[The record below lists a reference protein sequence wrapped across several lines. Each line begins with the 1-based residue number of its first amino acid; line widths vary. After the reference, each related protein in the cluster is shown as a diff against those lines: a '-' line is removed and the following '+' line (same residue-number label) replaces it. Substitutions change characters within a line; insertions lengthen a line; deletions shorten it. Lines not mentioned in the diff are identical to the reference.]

1 MRTITRTTRTPA
13 TATAIA
19 ALFAGQLGLATPAQ
33 LRAVG
38 VTITEQRARIERG
51 EWEVWSPGVIGL
63 CGVPDDW
70 RRRPMAATLGS
81 ARVAVTGPTALRLH
95 GLDGFRDETGLYVV
109 ARMADHPRLP
119 DDCHLWRSRRF
130 EDDADVTLLD
140 GIRTT
145 IAPTALVHAAP
156 IVEADRF
163 GKALDDLL
171 RRSVSPAWVQG
182 VADRWNGRGVPGS
195 SVLSAALAERCDGRL
210 PRSWFERLARRSLAA
225 HGIEMEH
232 EIPVFDGTRRIAV
245 LDLADRR
252 LKVAVECQS
261 WAWHATPAARRAD
274 ARRKARLRRLGWD
287 VTELWWSDRS
297 RMPEIVDDIREA
309 IRRQRILLA

>member
-1 MRTITRTTRTPA
+1 MRTITRTPRTPA
-13 TATAIA
+13 TPSAIA
-19 ALFAGQLGLATPAQ
+19 ALFARQLGLATVTQ
-33 LRAVG
+33 LRALG
-38 VTITEQRARIERG
+38 VTLTEQRARIDRG
-51 EWEVWSPGVIGL
+51 EWEVYSPGVIGL
-63 CGVPDDW
+63 CGVPGDW

-95 GLDGFRDETGLYVV
+95 GLDGFHEESRLYVV

-130 EDDADVTLLD
+130 GESDVMVLD

-156 IVEADRF
+156 IVETDAF
-163 GKALDDLL
+163 GKAIDDLL
-171 RRSVSPAWVQG
+171 RRAVSPAWVQS
-182 VADRWNGRGVPGS
+182 VADRWSGQGVPGS
-195 SVLSAALAERCDGRL
+195 SVLSAALAERCDNRL
-210 PRSWFERLARRSLAA
+210 PRSWFERLARRALAA
-225 HGIEMEH
+225 HGIELEH
-232 EIPVFDGTRRIAV
+232 ELPVIDNGRRIAL
-245 LDLADRR
+245 LDLADVR

-274 ARRKARLRRLGWD
+274 ARRKRRLRRLGWD

-297 RMPEIVDDIREA
+297 RMDEVVDDVCEA
-309 IRRQRILLA
+309 IARQRILLA

>member
-1 MRTITRTTRTPA
+1 MRTITRTPRTPA
-13 TATAIA
+13 TPSAVA
-19 ALFAGQLGLATPAQ
+19 ALFARQLGLATPKQ
-33 LRAVG
+33 LRALG
-38 VTITEQRARIERG
+38 VTLAEQRARIDRG
-51 EWEVWSPGVIGL
+51 EWEVFSPGVIGL

-95 GLDGFRDETGLYVV
+95 GLDGFRDESKLYVV

-119 DDCHLWRSRRF
+119 DHCHLWRSRRLS
-130 EDDADVTLLD
+130 DTDVMVLE
-140 GIRTT
+140 GVRTT

-156 IVEADRF
+156 IVNADEF

-171 RRSVSPAWVQG
+171 RRAVSPAWVQD
-182 VADRWNGRGVPGS
+182 VADRWSGRGIPGS
-195 SVLSAALAERCDGRL
+195 SVLSAALAERCDNRL
-210 PRSWFERLARRSLAA
+210 PRSWFERLARRALAA
-225 HGIEMEH
+225 HGIELEH
-232 EIPVFDGTRRIAV
+232 ELPVIDNGRRIAL
-245 LDLADRR
+245 LDLADVR

-274 ARRKARLRRLGWD
+274 ARRKRRLRRLGWD

-297 RMPEIVDDIREA
+297 RMDEVVDDVRQA
-309 IRRQRILLA
+309 IARQRILLA

>member
-1 MRTITRTTRTPA
+1 MRTITRTPRAAATPA
-13 TATAIA
+13 ALA
-19 ALFAGQLGLATPAQ
+19 ALFAGQHGLATPAQ
-33 LRAVG
+33 VRALG
-38 VTITEQRARIERG
+38 VTLTEQRARIARG
-51 EWEVWSPGVIGL
+51 EWEVYSPGVIGL

-95 GLDGFRDETGLYVV
+95 GLDGFRGESGLYVV

-119 DDCHLWRSRRF
+119 DNCHLWRSRRF
-130 EDDADVTLLD
+130 GEADVMVLD

-156 IVEADRF
+156 IVEADSF

-171 RRSVSPAWVQG
+171 RRAVSPAWVQT
-182 VADRWNGRGVPGS
+182 VADRWNGQGVPGS
-195 SVLSAALAERCDGRL
+195 SVLSAALAERCDRRL
-210 PRSWFERLARRSLAA
+210 PRSWFERLARRALAA
-225 HGIEMEH
+225 HGVTLEH
-232 EIPVFDGTRRIAV
+232 EIPVFDSGRRIAV
-245 LDLADRR
+245 LDLADVR

-274 ARRKARLRRLGWD
+274 GRRKRRLRRLGWD

-297 RMPEIVDDIREA
+297 RMDEVVDDVREA
-309 IRRQRILLA
+309 IARQRILLA